1 MGVRL
6 AKERLRLDGVTAMG
20 DKDTLNEEK
29 LQTKKDKRQQ
39 QIKALMDSKVRN
51 LEDKIASLRT
61 ANQLDK
67 GRIQSAL
74 SEMMKSK

>member
-1 MGVRL
+1 MS
-6 AKERLRLDGVTAMG
+6 
-20 DKDTLNEEK
+20 DKDTMNCEK
-29 LQTKKDKRQQ
+29 WQTKKDQRQQ
-39 QIKALMDSKVRN
+39 QIKALMEGEAKN

-61 ANQLDK
+61 AHQLDK

>member
-1 MGVRL
+1 MS
-6 AKERLRLDGVTAMG
+6 
-20 DKDTLNEEK
+20 DKDTMNGEK
-29 LQTKKDKRQQ
+29 WQNKKDQRQQ
-39 QIKALMDSKVRN
+39 QIKALMEGEAKN

-61 ANQLDK
+61 AHQLDR

>member
-1 MGVRL
+1 
-6 AKERLRLDGVTAMG
+6 MG

>member
-1 MGVRL
+1 MS
-6 AKERLRLDGVTAMG
+6 
-20 DKDTLNEEK
+20 DKDTLNVEK

-39 QIKALMDSKVRN
+39 QIKALMDSKAKN
-51 LEDKIASLRT
+51 LEDKIASLR
-61 ANQLDK
+61 AAHQLDR

>member
-1 MGVRL
+1 MS
-6 AKERLRLDGVTAMG
+6 
-20 DKDTLNEEK
+20 DKDTLNVEK

-39 QIKALMDSKVRN
+39 QIKALMDSKAKN
-51 LEDKIASLRT
+51 LEDKIASLRM
-61 ANQLDK
+61 AHQLDK

>member
-1 MGVRL
+1 MS
-6 AKERLRLDGVTAMG
+6 
-20 DKDTLNEEK
+20 DKDTKNGEK
-29 LQTKKDKRQQ
+29 WQTKKDQRQQ
-39 QIKALMDSKVRN
+39 QIKALMEGEAKN

-61 ANQLDK
+61 AHQLDK

>member
-1 MGVRL
+1 MS
-6 AKERLRLDGVTAMG
+6 
-20 DKDTLNEEK
+20 DKDTLNVEK

-39 QIKALMDSKVRN
+39 QIKALMDSKAKN
-51 LEDKIASLRT
+51 LEDKIASSRT
-61 ANQLDK
+61 AHQLDR

>member
-1 MGVRL
+1 MS
-6 AKERLRLDGVTAMG
+6 
-20 DKDTLNEEK
+20 DKDTLNTEK

-39 QIKALMDSKVRN
+39 QIKALMDSKAKN

-61 ANQLDK
+61 AHQLDR

>member
-1 MGVRL
+1 MS
-6 AKERLRLDGVTAMG
+6 
-20 DKDTLNEEK
+20 DKDTMNGEK
-29 LQTKKDKRQQ
+29 WQTKMDQRQQ
-39 QIKALMDSKVRN
+39 QIKALMEGEAKN

-61 ANQLDK
+61 AHQLDK

>member
-1 MGVRL
+1 MS
-6 AKERLRLDGVTAMG
+6 
-20 DKDTLNEEK
+20 DTDTMNGEK
-29 LQTKKDKRQQ
+29 WQTKKDQRQQ
-39 QIKALMDSKVRN
+39 QIKALMEGEAKN

-61 ANQLDK
+61 AHQLDK

>member
-1 MGVRL
+1 MS
-6 AKERLRLDGVTAMG
+6 
-20 DKDTLNEEK
+20 DKGKKNVKK
-29 LQTKKDKRQQ
+29 LQIKKNKRQTEM
-39 QIKALMDSKVRN
+39 KALMDIKAKN

-61 ANQLDK
+61 AHHLDK

>member
-1 MGVRL
+1 MS
-6 AKERLRLDGVTAMG
+6 
-20 DKDTLNEEK
+20 DKDTMSGEK
-29 LQTKKDKRQQ
+29 WQTKKDQRQQ
-39 QIKALMDSKVRN
+39 QIKALMEGEAKN

-61 ANQLDK
+61 AHQLDK

>member
-1 MGVRL
+1 MS
-6 AKERLRLDGVTAMG
+6 
-20 DKDTLNEEK
+20 DKDTMNGEK
-29 LQTKKDKRQQ
+29 WQTKKDQRQQ
-39 QIKALMDSKVRN
+39 QIKALMEGEAKN

-61 ANQLDK
+61 AHQLDK

>member
-1 MGVRL
+1 MS
-6 AKERLRLDGVTAMG
+6 
-20 DKDTLNEEK
+20 DKDTLNVEK

-39 QIKALMDSKVRN
+39 QIKALMDSKAKN

-61 ANQLDK
+61 AHQLDR
-67 GRIQSAL
+67 GRIQSVL

>member
-1 MGVRL
+1 MEGE
-6 AKERLRLDGVTAMG
+6 AK
-20 DKDTLNEEK
+20 
-29 LQTKKDKRQQ
+29 
-39 QIKALMDSKVRN
+39 N

-61 ANQLDK
+61 AHQLDR

>member
-1 MGVRL
+1 MS
-6 AKERLRLDGVTAMG
+6 
-20 DKDTLNEEK
+20 DKDTMNGEK
-29 LQTKKDKRQQ
+29 WQTKKDQRQQ
-39 QIKALMDSKVRN
+39 QIKALREGEAKN

-61 ANQLDK
+61 AHQLDK

>member
-1 MGVRL
+1 MSV
-6 AKERLRLDGVTAMG
+6 
-20 DKDTLNEEK
+20 KDTLNEEK

-39 QIKALMDSKVRN
+39 QIKALMDSKARN

>member
-1 MGVRL
+1 MS
-6 AKERLRLDGVTAMG
+6 
-20 DKDTLNEEK
+20 DKDTLNVEK

-39 QIKALMDSKVRN
+39 QIKALMDSKAKN

-61 ANQLDK
+61 AHQLDK
-67 GRIQSAL
+67 GRILSAL

>member
-1 MGVRL
+1 MS
-6 AKERLRLDGVTAMG
+6 
-20 DKDTLNEEK
+20 DKDTMNGEK
-29 LQTKKDKRQQ
+29 WQTKKDKRQQ
-39 QIKALMDSKVRN
+39 QIKALMEGEAKN

-61 ANQLDK
+61 AHQLDK

>member
-1 MGVRL
+1 
-6 AKERLRLDGVTAMG
+6 
-20 DKDTLNEEK
+20 

-39 QIKALMDSKVRN
+39 QIKALMDSKAKN

-61 ANQLDK
+61 AHQLDR